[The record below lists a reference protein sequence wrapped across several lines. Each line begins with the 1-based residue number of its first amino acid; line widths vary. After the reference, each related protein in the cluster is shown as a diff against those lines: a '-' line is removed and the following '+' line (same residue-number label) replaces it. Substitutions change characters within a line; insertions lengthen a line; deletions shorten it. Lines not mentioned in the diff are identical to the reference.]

1 MEPFEEELWKNCG
14 LEIRMNTLKIVSRT
28 LQMSRSKDFDSL
40 ILEGKKSGRNQN
52 TDFSFLTFLIRFF
65 FSGHCF

>member
-14 LEIRMNTLKIVSRT
+14 HEIRMNTLKIVSRT

-40 ILEGKKSGRNQN
+40 ILEGKKSGRNLRIEI
-52 TDFSFLTFLIRFF
+52 FHF
-65 FSGHCF
+65 